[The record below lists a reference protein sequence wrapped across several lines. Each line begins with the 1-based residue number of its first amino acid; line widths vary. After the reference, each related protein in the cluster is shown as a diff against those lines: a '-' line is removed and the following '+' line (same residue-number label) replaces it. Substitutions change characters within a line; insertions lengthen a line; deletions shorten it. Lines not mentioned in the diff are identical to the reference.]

1 MTDDRHRDLHRG
13 DRQDIADLLVRYATG
28 IDRRDWDLLR
38 SCFTEDCQ
46 ADYGAIG
53 RWHGADEITE
63 WMRQTHEPVGH
74 TMHRITNP
82 AIDVEGDGT
91 RASARSY
98 VDALVLFADNKAGT
112 RATGMYDDEL
122 VRTQAGWRIARRRY
136 TMVLLQLVPDGTVLD
151 LDELL

>member
-1 MTDDRHRDLHRG
+1 MTDDLHRDGLRRD
-13 DRQDIADLLVRYATG
+13 DRHDIADVLVRYATG

-38 SCFTEDCQ
+38 SCFTEDCH

-53 RWHGADEITE
+53 VWHGADEITE

-82 AIDVEGDGT
+82 SIEGDGE

-98 VDALVLFADNKAGT
+98 VDALVLFADNEAGT
-112 RATGMYDDEL
+112 RATGIYDDEL
-122 VRTQAGWRIARRRY
+122 VRTEVGWRIARRRY